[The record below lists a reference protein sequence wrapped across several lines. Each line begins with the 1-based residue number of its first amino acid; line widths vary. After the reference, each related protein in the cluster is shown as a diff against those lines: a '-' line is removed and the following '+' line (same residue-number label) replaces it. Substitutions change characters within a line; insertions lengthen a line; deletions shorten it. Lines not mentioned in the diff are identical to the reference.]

1 MPISMRTIGPILAAC
16 LVLGGLAACSVVPVK
31 PDGSAEPVP
40 LDAYLARGARTMWI
54 APHPD
59 DELFPGSIL
68 ARSGMHYHN
77 PLYFLVLT
85 HGEGGRCGL
94 ARGCSPDLGTVRGQE
109 LAAAAEFYSAG
120 LRNEH
125 FFNAPLPASSFPTR
139 AEINEIWKK
148 QGDPVR
154 IIATEVRRFKPDL
167 VLTFDP
173 THGATGHPEHQLTAR
188 LAVAGMRMAADAS
201 VDLEGLAP
209 HRVGRVYQ
217 LVNRY
222 WPLVLFGQADPGPVT
237 EQFDAT
243 VPCTPKLSC
252 LQVMLHGIRLHRTQT
267 EDMQRVVDFQG
278 AFESLS
284 LRQIDPYTQWWGP
297 AEKDD

>member
-1 MPISMRTIGPILAAC
+1 MREKMRPLGAFLLIGMVAGCA
-16 LVLGGLAACSVVPVK
+16 VAPVK
-31 PDGSAEPVP
+31 PDGSPEPVP

-68 ARSGMHYHN
+68 ARSGMFYHN
-77 PLYFLVLT
+77 PLFFLVLT
-85 HGEGGRCGL
+85 HGDGGQCGL
-94 ARGCSPDLGTVRGQE
+94 ARGCSPDLGTIRGQE
-109 LAAAAEFYSAG
+109 MAAAAEFYSAG

-139 AEINEIWKK
+139 QELNEIWKK
-148 QGDPVR
+148 EGDPIR
-154 IIATEVRRFKPDL
+154 IIATEIRRFKPDL

-188 LAVAGMRMAADAS
+188 LAVAGLRMAADAK
-201 VDLEGLAP
+201 VDLEGLAA

-222 WPLVLFGQADPGPVT
+222 WPLVLFGAADPPPVT
-237 EQFDAT
+237 EEFDAT
-243 VPCTPKLSC
+243 VPCTEKRSC
-252 LQVMLHGIRLHRTQT
+252 LEVMLQGIRHHRTQHN
-267 EDMQRVVDFQG
+267 DMQKVVDFRG
-278 AFESLS
+278 AFETLS
-284 LRQIDPYTQWWGP
+284 LRQIDPYEQWWDP
-297 AEKDD
+297 AK